1 MHTLGKGQVLQ
12 HPSSGHPSLPDPPEG
27 AACRAGTVLLTHRTL
42 GFFPFPLPG
51 SCRCLPVP
59 GSCRGP
65 QCGRA
70 AMAAVPPL
78 CRETPR
84 SGSSAIIKQLP
95 GAGER
100 GRCRPCPAA
109 PALSAGRAET
119 KAPVRC
125 HSRSPRSATAAAGR
139 AAPSCSTRPKNSLW
153 CPRCGGQQLQG
164 NSHILLPPSP
174 SCCSVTS
181 SKPEGKNMAGL
192 RSAHSCW
199 AGLTHGSSQACS
211 QLSEH
216 RQGFSSTVSSGAC
229 RGDIAL
235 PRCSSRGK
243 INIFHP
249 ISLFYRLYA
258 PKESRG

>member
-42 GFFPFPLPG
+42 GFFPLPG

-84 SGSSAIIKQLP
+84 SGSSAIIKRLP

-153 CPRCGGQQLQG
+153 CPRCGHHQG
-164 NSHILLPPSP
+164 VQAPHAFAAGVTQPTGSGTACQHCPSPPSP
-174 SCCSVTS
+174 AGQSSCKETATS
-181 SKPEGKNMAGL
+181 SCP
-192 RSAHSCW
+192 H
-199 AGLTHGSSQACS
+199 H
-211 QLSEH
+211 H
-216 RQGFSSTVSSGAC
+216 RA
-229 RGDIAL
+229 A
-235 PRCSSRGK
+235 
-243 INIFHP
+243 
-249 ISLFYRLYA
+249 A
-258 PKESRG
+258 